1 MTQNVDRFSRGV
13 DLTARRSWRAIQ
25 KMQIARQLPERPTT
39 GFFRRRSAHH
49 VQIAVQPPSDLS
61 LLRSIANGDRN
72 ALGTL
77 FSRHKE
83 RVFRFALA
91 IAKDR
96 SLADDVVSDV
106 FLDVARHAS
115 SFEGR
120 SQVST
125 WLLAI
130 TRNKAL
136 SSLRRNARN
145 RSNEELTESIVDTAQ
160 DPEAAL
166 QAKQTGK
173 ILADC
178 ILQLPAIEVD
188 AAAVEGQRQDGSE
201 HQDGDRDQ
209 DQGLSPLPP
218 QSPMHQ
224 YSVFMV
230 LVTVMTRL
238 LPKNCWASGV
248 RGWNV

>member
-1 MTQNVDRFSRGV
+1 MTQNVVRFSRGV

-39 GFFRRRSAHH
+39 GFFRRRFAHH

-166 QAKQTGK
+166 QAKQTGR
-173 ILADC
+173 ILAGC
-178 ILQLPAIEVD
+178 ILQLPAIHREMIDLVYYHRKSIKEI
-188 AAAVEGQRQDGSE
+188 AEILNIPESTVKSRMFHARKRLGS
-201 HQDGDRDQ
+201 
-209 DQGLSPLPP
+209 
-218 QSPMHQ
+218 
-224 YSVFMV
+224 
-230 LVTVMTRL
+230 LVTH
-238 LPKNCWASGV
+238 ASSAPETLQYD
-248 RGWNV
+248 RR

>member
-1 MTQNVDRFSRGV
+1 MTQNVVRFSRGV

-49 VQIAVQPPSDLS
+49 LQIAVQPPSDLS

-77 FSRHKE
+77 FARHKE

-178 ILQLPAIEVD
+178 ILQLPAIHREMIDLVYYHRKSIKEIAEILD
-188 AAAVEGQRQDGSE
+188 IPESTVKSRMFHARKRLGS
-201 HQDGDRDQ
+201 
-209 DQGLSPLPP
+209 
-218 QSPMHQ
+218 
-224 YSVFMV
+224 
-230 LVTVMTRL
+230 LVTH
-238 LPKNCWASGV
+238 ASSAPETLQYD
-248 RGWNV
+248 RR

>member
-1 MTQNVDRFSRGV
+1 MTQNVVRFSRGV

-39 GFFRRRSAHH
+39 GFFRRRFAHH

-166 QAKQTGK
+166 QAKQTGR
-173 ILADC
+173 ILAGC
-178 ILQLPAIEVD
+178 ILQLPAIHREMIDLVYYHRKSIKEIAEILD
-188 AAAVEGQRQDGSE
+188 IPESTVKSRMFHARKRLGR
-201 HQDGDRDQ
+201 
-209 DQGLSPLPP
+209 
-218 QSPMHQ
+218 
-224 YSVFMV
+224 
-230 LVTVMTRL
+230 LVTH
-238 LPKNCWASGV
+238 ASSAPETV
-248 RGWNV
+248 QYDRR